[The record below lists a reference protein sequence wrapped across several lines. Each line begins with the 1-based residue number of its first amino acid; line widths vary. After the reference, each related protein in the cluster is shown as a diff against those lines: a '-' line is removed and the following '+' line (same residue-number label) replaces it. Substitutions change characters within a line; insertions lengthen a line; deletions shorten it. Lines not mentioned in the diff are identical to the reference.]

1 MTRPLFRKTAQA
13 LFLVVF
19 VAAFAAGCPDDETDC
34 TVDTTYDPV
43 IEPGAFVATI
53 DNPLY
58 PLIPGTVFTYVADA
72 ETVVVTV
79 TEDTKEILGVTCTVV
94 HDVASEDGEVIEN
107 TYDWF
112 AQDTAGAV
120 WYFGEYTEELEDGE
134 VVDTGGSWEAGVDG
148 AKPGMII
155 PANPVVGMQ
164 YRQEYY
170 ACEAEDK
177 GEILDLN
184 ASATV
189 PFGTFTGCLKT
200 RDFTPLEPDVNE
212 NKFYAPGTGLVLAMN
227 ANGTGRE
234 ELVSIVAPLGKK

>member
-1 MTRPLFRKTAQA
+1 MTRPSPRKIVQSV
-13 LFLVVF
+13 LLVIL
-19 VAAFAAGCPDDETDC
+19 AGAFAAGCPDDEKDC
-34 TVDTTYDPV
+34 TVDTAYNPA

-58 PLIPGTVFTYVADA
+58 PLIPGTVFTYGADA

-79 TEDTKEILGVTCTVV
+79 TADIKVILGVTCTVV
-94 HDVASEDGEVIEN
+94 HDVASENGEVIEN

-134 VVDTGGSWEAGVDG
+134 VVDTAGSWEAGVDG
-148 AKPGMII
+148 AKPGIII
-155 PANPVVGMQ
+155 PAHPVVGMV

-177 GEILDLN
+177 GEILELN
-184 ASATV
+184 ATATV

-200 RDFTPLEPDVNE
+200 RDFTPLQPDANE
-212 NKFYAPGTGLVLAMN
+212 HKFYAPGVGLVLAAN
-227 ANGTGRE
+227 ANGSGRE
-234 ELVSIVAPLGKK
+234 ELVSIVAPLGTQ

>member
-1 MTRPLFRKTAQA
+1 MTHTFSRKPAQA
-13 LFLVVF
+13 VFL
-19 VAAFAAGCPDDETDC
+19 ALLIAIFATGCPADENNC
-34 TVDTTYDPV
+34 TVDTTYDPE
-43 IEPGAFVATI
+43 IDPGAFVASI

-58 PLIPGTVFTYVADA
+58 PLIPGTIFTYVADA
-72 ETVVVTV
+72 ETVIVTV
-79 TEDTKEILGVTCTVV
+79 TDDTREILGVTCTVV
-94 HDVASEDGEVIEN
+94 HDVASADGEVIEN

-120 WYFGEYTEELEDGE
+120 WYFGEYTEEIENGE
-134 VVDTGGSWEAGVDG
+134 VVDTAGSWEAGVDG
-148 AKPGMII
+148 AKPGIII
-155 PANPVVGMQ
+155 PAHPIVGMV

-177 GEILDLN
+177 GEILALN
-184 ASATV
+184 ATATV
-189 PFGTFTGCLKT
+189 PFGTFSGCLKT

-212 NKFYAPGTGLVLAMN
+212 HKFYAPGTGLVLAMN

>member
-1 MTRPLFRKTAQA
+1 MARPLHRQIAQA
-13 LFLVVF
+13 IFLAL
-19 VAAFAAGCPDDETDC
+19 VALNVTASCSSDDENC
-34 TVDTTYDPV
+34 TVDTTYDPD
-43 IEPGAFVATI
+43 IQPGAFVETI

-58 PLIPGTVFTYVADA
+58 PLIPGTIFTYVADA

-79 TEDTKEILGVTCTVV
+79 TDDTKEILGVTCTVV
-94 HDVASEDGEVIEN
+94 HDVASEGGEVIEN

-120 WYFGEYTEELEDGE
+120 WYFGEYTEEIEDGE
-134 VVDTGGSWEAGVDG
+134 VVDTAGSWEAGVDG
-148 AKPGMII
+148 AKPGIII
-155 PANPVVGMQ
+155 PASPTVGMV

-177 GEILDLN
+177 GEILALN

-189 PFGTFTGCLKT
+189 PFGTFNGCLKT

-212 NKFYAPGTGLVLAMN
+212 HKFYAPGTGLVLAMN

-234 ELVSIVAPLGKK
+234 ELVSIVAPLRKK

>member
-1 MTRPLFRKTAQA
+1 MTRPRSRQITQA
-13 LFLVVF
+13 VLLGLFL
-19 VAAFAAGCPDDETDC
+19 ATFATGCPDDEKEC
-34 TVDTTYDPV
+34 TVDSTYNPV
-43 IEPGAFVATI
+43 IEPGAFVAAV

-58 PLIPGTVFTYVADA
+58 PLIPGTVFTYGADA

-79 TEDTKEILGVTCTVV
+79 TADTKEILGVTCTVV

-112 AQDTAGAV
+112 AQDTAGSV
-120 WYFGEYTEELEDGE
+120 WYFGEYTEELVDGE
-134 VVDTGGSWEAGVDG
+134 VVDTAGSWEAGVDG
-148 AKPGMII
+148 AKPGIII
-155 PANPVVGMQ
+155 PAQPVVGME

-170 ACEAEDK
+170 ACEAEDM
-177 GEILDLN
+177 GEILALD

-212 NKFYAPGTGLVLAMN
+212 NKYYAPGVGLVLAAN
-227 ANGTGRE
+227 ANGSGRE
-234 ELVSIVAPLGKK
+234 ELVSIFAPLGKR